1 MTTGD
6 VTRDIL
12 RLACIR
18 SFVDANMPE
27 GMYFDVF
34 EIKLPS
40 KDGDYSEYEAIVP
53 ASSKEDKKKLE
64 ELFNGVNAKVAIV
77 IF

>member
-1 MTTGD
+1 M
-6 VTRDIL
+6 
-12 RLACIR
+12 
-18 SFVDANMPE
+18 F
-27 GMYFDVF
+27 F